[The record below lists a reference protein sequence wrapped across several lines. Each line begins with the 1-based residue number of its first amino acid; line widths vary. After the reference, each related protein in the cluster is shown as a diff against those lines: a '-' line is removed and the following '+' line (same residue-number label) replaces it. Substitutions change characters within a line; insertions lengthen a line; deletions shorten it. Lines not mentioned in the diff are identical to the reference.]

1 MTESANLGLVRSI
14 YAAGERGDYSDA
26 SWADPEIDY
35 VFVDGP
41 EPSAFKGH
49 AGLVEAMRQTLPA
62 WDRFVAHVDEYR
74 ELDTER
80 VLVLLHMSGRGK
92 ASGLELS
99 ALGDRGAQVVHI
111 RKGKVTRIAVYF
123 NRERALVDL
132 GLEA

>member
-1 MTESANLGLVRSI
+1 VTRTQDRDLVRSI
-14 YAAGERGDYSDA
+14 YAASERGDYSDA

-35 VFVDGP
+35 VVVDGP

-49 AGLVEAMRQTLPA
+49 AGLAEAMRQTLPA

-92 ASGLELS
+92 AGGLELS
-99 ALGDRGAQVVHI
+99 ALRDRGAQAVHI

-123 NRERALVDL
+123 DRDRAFADL
-132 GLEA
+132 GLEE